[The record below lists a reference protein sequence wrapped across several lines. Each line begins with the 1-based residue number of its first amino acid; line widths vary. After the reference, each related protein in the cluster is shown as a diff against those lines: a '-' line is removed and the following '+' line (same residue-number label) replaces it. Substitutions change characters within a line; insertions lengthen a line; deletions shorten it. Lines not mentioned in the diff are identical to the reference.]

1 MYEKTEPFQFIHC
14 WKMLCKEP
22 KWCDRQL
29 ELNNQATGK
38 GDAGTSSENAIH
50 VQSETR
56 NPPDSSSRPES
67 RDSAKKKRNR
77 GIADAGSST
86 AAVEVLQRINE
97 NREKCQEKEDEQMKE
112 ILSRKDGKLCLQKEL
127 IVMQTNEFEL
137 RKQHNEIKK
146 RHFEE
151 DLQLRKQEN
160 ELAAKQ
166 AEAQLLT
173 AKAGIMAVDV
183 EKVAPHL
190 KNYYV
195 GMQRQIMERHSFM

>member
-1 MYEKTEPFQFIHC
+1 
-14 WKMLCKEP
+14 
-22 KWCDRQL
+22 
-29 ELNNQATGK
+29 
-38 GDAGTSSENAIH
+38 
-50 VQSETR
+50 
-56 NPPDSSSRPES
+56 
-67 RDSAKKKRNR
+67 
-77 GIADAGSST
+77 
-86 AAVEVLQRINE
+86 
-97 NREKCQEKEDEQMKE
+97 MKE

-146 RHFEE
+146 RHFEV

-173 AKAGIMAVDV
+173 AEAGIMAVDV

-190 KNYYV
+190 KNYYI
-195 GMQRQIMERHSFM
+195 GM